1 MSITSQGRGR
11 GAVVVAALVTLACGG
26 ADNSDGKTVEAVA
39 GRPETAVTEGSRNAC
54 ELVTTA
60 EVAALA
66 GEPVEAR
73 VGKRGRGY
81 SSCEYW
87 GTRNEVPYLSVTAYW
102 TGGRNAWETYRAAT
116 GMAADLM
123 KAAEGV
129 ELDSITKP
137 GPVPGLG
144 DAAVYSELTPAAVLR
159 GDQFLEIHLFYL
171 PDAKRKFRPLA
182 ERMLARL

>member
-1 MSITSQGRGR
+1 MRITSRGRAR
-11 GAVVVAALVTLACGG
+11 GAVAMAAMVTLGCGG
-26 ADNSDGKTVEAVA
+26 SESAGEKTADAVRGSGTAVA
-39 GRPETAVTEGSRNAC
+39 DVSRNAC

-60 EVAALA
+60 EMAELA

-73 VGKRGRGY
+73 AGKAGRGY

-102 TGGRNAWETYRAAT
+102 TGGRAAWETYRAAT
-116 GMAADLM
+116 GIAADLM

-144 DAAVYSELTPAAVLR
+144 DAAVYSELIPAAVLR

-171 PDAKRKFRPLA
+171 PDAKRKFRPLV
-182 ERMLARL
+182 EGMLARL